1 MPPPKADEGF
11 FCIVVPFVWGSKSSS
26 SFMQGGMRL
35 RAHQRARKTDEVC
48 DRPLET
54 FGALPCYLIF
64 IGSFLVSVPF
74 VLPSNNTI
82 QATWEVTAEGVKG
95 ATGKPPCRRRSG
107 DSPCNKKIKQ
117 QKRKKQTALL
127 TPARGVESPT
137 PYPRCPPP
145 SAVQDT
151 PAPDTHPRAK
161 IHSPQHRFQRP
172 SCLRHSQDSP
182 AAASRPHPPALAHT
196 PMTRPCPRHQ
206 RASPCHPGI
215 HTLRRFRRGTLPAAR
230 PKSRTA
236 PSHTASPACR
246 PPIPT
251 RSPSA

>member
-1 MPPPKADEGF
+1 LRRRRFPKDDR
-11 FCIVVPFVWGSKSSS
+11 
-26 SFMQGGMRL
+26 RL
-35 RAHQRARKTDEVC
+35 RLFSS
-48 DRPLET
+48 P
-54 FGALPCYLIF
+54 FGHL
-64 IGSFLVSVPF
+64 
-74 VLPSNNTI
+74 
-82 QATWEVTAEGVKG
+82 
-95 ATGKPPCRRRSG
+95 RRG
-107 DSPCNKKIKQ
+107 DSPCNAKIKQ
-117 QKRKKQTALL
+117 QKNRPAAAARIAAALL
-127 TPARGVESPT
+127 TSAWGVESPM

-145 SAVQDT
+145 SAAQDT

-161 IHSPQHRFQRP
+161 THSPQHRCQRP

-182 AAASRPHPPALAHT
+182 AAASRPHPPASART
-196 PMTRPCPRHQ
+196 PMNRPCPRHQ

-246 PPIPT
+246 PPIPPTPPCRIT